1 MDIVLI
7 GSGNTATVLGRK
19 SLAAGHRILQVY
31 SRSENHATRLA
42 GSLNAKAVTSV
53 SSIEKNADLLV
64 IALQDEAVADFV
76 QALGVTRSLL
86 THTAGALSIHEV
98 RNDGDRYGVLYP
110 LQSLRKEIEILPVL
124 TLLVDGNSP
133 STRDQ
138 LTDFASGIA
147 ETVIQAD
154 DDTRLKY
161 HLAATLVNNF
171 TNHLFAVAESFCE
184 KENISFAVLQ
194 PLMEETV
201 LRLQHISPRAAQTGP
216 AFRND
221 LRTLDKHRRLIKNDP
236 AVSRLYEMFTK
247 EIHKSAPAIRFKP

>member
-31 SRSENHATRLA
+31 SRSENHANRLA
-42 GSLNAKAVTSV
+42 HRLNAKTVTSV
-53 SSIEKNADLLV
+53 PSIEKNADLML
-64 IALQDEAVADFV
+64 IALQDDAVADFV
-76 QALGVTRSLL
+76 QTLGETQSLL

-98 RNDGDRYGVLYP
+98 SNVSDRYGVLYP
-110 LQSLRKEIEILPVL
+110 LQSLRKEIENLPVL

-133 STRDQ
+133 STRGH

-147 ETVIQAD
+147 ENVIPAD
-154 DDTRLKY
+154 DNTRLKY

-201 LRLQHISPRAAQTGP
+201 MRLRYISPRAAQTGP

-221 LRTLDKHRRLIKNDP
+221 QKTLDKHRNLMSNYP
-236 AVSRLYEMFTK
+236 ELLEFYEMFTK
-247 EIHKSAPAIRFKP
+247 EIQASASGFPL